1 MASTPATPLRLAVAG
16 LIHETNTYAAEF
28 AGQTPLRAFEQYSGQ
43 DQILQAFDRSNHQ
56 VGGFIE
62 GARGRPARNW
72 SAPTSARP
80 RHPAPSRPRPMP
92 R

>member
-62 GARGRPARNW
+62 GARQARNW